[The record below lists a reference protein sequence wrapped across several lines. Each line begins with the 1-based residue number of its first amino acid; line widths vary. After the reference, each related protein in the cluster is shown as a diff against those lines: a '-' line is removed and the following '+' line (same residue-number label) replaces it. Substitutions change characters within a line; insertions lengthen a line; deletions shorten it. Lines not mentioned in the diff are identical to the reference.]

1 MFLIELTSAAQ
12 GLKLKNGGGM
22 KIRIAKKKLKKV
34 ISDAYQINKRRVKLT
49 RTYFAFRS
57 GYGYRYRDDSM
68 GFYSIRIRAKKKPTI
83 VTKRS
88 LLRLMKDM
96 YKADEREYVPE
107 TETMEDAYKQ
117 PPRTRRCC
125 RIHGTVNNSK

>member
-1 MFLIELTSAAQ
+1 
-12 GLKLKNGGGM
+12 M

-49 RTYFAFRS
+49 RMYFAFRS
-57 GYGYRYRDDSM
+57 GYGYRYRDDCF
-68 GFYSIRIRAKKKPTI
+68 GFYSIRIREKKKPI

-107 TETMEDAYKQ
+107 TETMEEAYHQ
-117 PPRTRRCC
+117 PPRTRRC
-125 RIHGTVNNSK
+125 RRTHGNVNNSK

>member
-1 MFLIELTSAAQ
+1 MSLIGLTSAAQ
-12 GLKLKNGGGM
+12 GLTLKNGGGM

-57 GYGYRYRDDSM
+57 GYGYRYRDDSI

-88 LLRLMKDM
+88 LLRLMIPKTS
-96 YKADEREYVPE
+96 P
-107 TETMEDAYKQ
+107 
-117 PPRTRRCC
+117 
-125 RIHGTVNNSK
+125 NF

>member
-1 MFLIELTSAAQ
+1 
-12 GLKLKNGGGM
+12 M

-57 GYGYRYRDDSM
+57 GYGYRYRDDSI
-68 GFYSIRIRAKKKPTI
+68 GFYSIRIRAKKKPI
-83 VTKRS
+83 IGAKRS

-96 YKADEREYVPE
+96 FKADEREHVPE
-107 TETMEDAYKQ
+107 IETMEEAYRQ

-125 RIHGTVNNSK
+125 RISLIK

>member
-1 MFLIELTSAAQ
+1 
-12 GLKLKNGGGM
+12 M

-57 GYGYRYRDDSM
+57 GYGYRYRDDSI

-88 LLRLMKDM
+88 LLRLMKEM
-96 YKADEREYVPE
+96 YKADERQYVPE

-117 PPRTRRCC
+117 PTRTRRSC
-125 RIHGTVNNSK
+125 RIHGTANNSK